1 MSMSV
6 SVMVNVTLTVS
17 VSASACQTGEEG
29 GQTEGRAADG
39 RTDGWAEKPDGRA
52 GGRTDGRIFDLLEN
66 SREI

>member
-1 MSMSV
+1 MTV

-29 GQTEGRAADG
+29 GRTEGRAADG
-39 RTDGWAEKPDGRA
+39 RTYGWAEGADGRA
-52 GGRTDGRIFDLLEN
+52 GGRTDGRILDFLEN